1 MAKRPETTTARI
13 RLFAKSG
20 RLAAAMMAALVHAS
34 MNSASA
40 ANAGCET
47 QADKLGVARIVEIDA
62 QGGPIFGSY
71 TKQEREDSFL
81 GAKEVVLTFDDGPMP
96 WITRSILDTL
106 DEACTKATF
115 FSVGRMA
122 LAYPEVVKEVAARG
136 HTLGTHTMTH
146 PFNMFRLKP
155 DVAHDQIERG
165 FAAVAAAANTPIA
178 PFFRFP
184 GLADSH
190 ELMAYLQSRG
200 IAAFTVDVVSNDSY
214 IGDPK
219 RLTERTMR
227 EIERNNGGIVLF
239 HDIKR
244 STAKALP
251 EILRQLKAGGFS
263 IVHLTS
269 KTPMQPLPQ
278 LAAAMSGALA
288 KAASKSG
295 KPATV
300 MPFYGTTGPVVSQ
313 SADPVATQAAPS
325 AAPERPNTTTAAT
338 TTTAGTMAAATAANS
353 AVPISQLAPAPR
365 QRVASTKAS
374 RPIDKAEWSRAT
386 HKVRAGKR
394 SRTIVLKATAN

>member
-1 MAKRPETTTARI
+1 MVTRSETMMTRIWPLAKAGRMAI
-13 RLFAKSG
+13 
-20 RLAAAMMAALVHAS
+20 AMMAAMVYAS
-34 MNSASA
+34 TSVASA
-40 ANAGCET
+40 ASAGCE
-47 QADKLGVARIVEIDA
+47 APGDKLGVSRIVEIDTHS
-62 QGGPIFGSY
+62 GPIFGSY
-71 TKQEREDSFL
+71 TKQEHEASFL
-81 GAKEVVLTFDDGPMP
+81 GPKEVVLTFDDGPMP
-96 WITRSILDTL
+96 WITRSILNTL

-122 LAYPEVVKEVAARG
+122 LAYPDVVKEVVARG
-136 HTLGTHTMTH
+136 HTLGAHTMTH
-146 PFNMFRLKP
+146 PFNMFRLNP

-165 FAAVAAAANTPIA
+165 FAAVAAAANGPIA

-251 EILRQLKAGGFS
+251 EILRQLKAGGFR

-269 KTPMQPLPQ
+269 KTAVQPLPD
-278 LAAAMSGALA
+278 LAVAMSDALA

-295 KPATV
+295 KPTTL
-300 MPFYGTTGPVVSQ
+300 MPFYGTTGPVAGQ
-313 SADPVATQAAPS
+313 SAQSPPANGSS
-325 AAPERPNTTTAAT
+325 AAVT
-338 TTTAGTMAAATAANS
+338 ATADS
-353 AVPISQLAPAPR
+353 AVGVALPISQLSPAPR
-365 QRVASTKAS
+365 QRVASIKAS
-374 RPIDKAEWSRAT
+374 RPIVKADWSRAT
-386 HKVRAGKR
+386 HKVRTAGR
-394 SRTIVLKATAN
+394 RRTIVLKATAN